1 MNTSNSWNLKPL
13 SRAMRTIK
21 IYTATSESLKSR
33 MTPSVL
39 SCRETERILSELALK
54 LSDKKQID
62 YSIANQWLR
71 EKLSFILLRSAVLCV
86 KVPKQPNFSWAL
98 ILAGK
103 QSQMW
108 LESRHV
114 LFVIFFRKAPCKIFF
129 TLMGSGHLFTID
141 FYKWVCDN
149 FYDALYILIFYWMM
163 FFQ

>member
-1 MNTSNSWNLKPL
+1 MRAIFWQRGQRVFFEVRVFNPFTKSHLTRNLTPL

-21 IYTATSESLKSR
+21 NYTTTSESLKSR

-71 EKLSFILLRSAVLCV
+71 EKLSFNLLRSAVLCV

-114 LFVIFFRKAPCKIFF
+114 LFVIFF
-129 TLMGSGHLFTID
+129 S
-141 FYKWVCDN
+141 
-149 FYDALYILIFYWMM
+149 
-163 FFQ
+163 